1 MTSQKKNLLPD
12 LQTSAELL
20 RMAVPLMREHGIP
33 TTPQN
38 YSVWFHYVS
47 GDKPELTAHIDQI
60 LNDSAAFTEQLNE
73 SLYKKHLSENN
84 LEKVDEIRQQVLATL
99 QETSATLNHTGAE
112 AESYGKTLEE
122 FDVSCHSA
130 ESLGDV
136 YGLMKSVLAETRRMK
151 ASVDDI
157 QKEFALKSAEMEQL
171 REELEHARQMA
182 SIDALTG
189 LVNRGAF
196 FDTLEEKIESIEN
209 VEDTPLCVVMFD
221 IDHFKRVN
229 DNFGHLVGDKVIRF
243 VAKTLQQSIK
253 GLDTAARYGGE
264 EFAVLLP
271 ETAAKGAVILCNR
284 IRERISETNLVRTGT
299 RIPLGQ
305 ITVSAGVAEYRHGE
319 DMMELVRR
327 ADEALYQSKKQGRN
341 QVQAAA

>member
-1 MTSQKKNLLPD
+1 MTAQEKNLLPN

-20 RMAVPLMREHGIP
+20 RMAIPLMRKHGVP

-47 GDKPELTAHIDQI
+47 GDKPKLTAHIDQI
-60 LNDSAAFTEQLNE
+60 LNDGAGFTEQLNE
-73 SLYKKHLSENN
+73 SLYKKHLSEHS
-84 LEKVDEIRQQVLATL
+84 LEKVDEIRQQVLAAL
-99 QETSATLNHTGAE
+99 QETSATLHNTGAE
-112 AESYGKTLEE
+112 AETYGKTLEM
-122 FDVSCHSA
+122 FDESCHSA
-130 ESLGDV
+130 GSLGDV
-136 YGLMKSVLAETRRMK
+136 YGLMKSVLEETRRMK
-151 ASVDDI
+151 ASVDEI
-157 QKEFALKSAEMEQL
+157 QKDFALKSAEMEQL

-196 FDTLEEKIESIEN
+196 FDALEEKIGHIESVEN
-209 VEDTPLCVVMFD
+209 TPLCVVMFD
-221 IDHFKRVN
+221 IDHFKRIN

-264 EFAVLLP
+264 EFALLLP

-284 IRERISETNLVRTGT
+284 IRKRISETNLVRTGT

-305 ITVSAGVAEYRHGE
+305 ITVSAGVAEYRPGE
-319 DMMELVRR
+319 DMMELLRR
-327 ADEALYQSKKQGRN
+327 ADEALYRSKRQGRN

>member
-1 MTSQKKNLLPD
+1 
-12 LQTSAELL
+12 
-20 RMAVPLMREHGIP
+20 
-33 TTPQN
+33 
-38 YSVWFHYVS
+38 
-47 GDKPELTAHIDQI
+47 
-60 LNDSAAFTEQLNE
+60 
-73 SLYKKHLSENN
+73 
-84 LEKVDEIRQQVLATL
+84 
-99 QETSATLNHTGAE
+99 
-112 AESYGKTLEE
+112 
-122 FDVSCHSA
+122 
-130 ESLGDV
+130 
-136 YGLMKSVLAETRRMK
+136 MK
-151 ASVDDI
+151 ASVDEI
-157 QKEFALKSAEMEQL
+157 QRDFAVKSAEMEQL

-196 FDTLEEKIESIEN
+196 FDALEEKIECIES
-209 VEDTPLCVVMFD
+209 VEDTPLCMVMFD

-264 EFAVLLP
+264 EFALLLP
-271 ETAAKGAVILCNR
+271 ETAAKGAVTLCNR

-305 ITVSAGVAEYRHGE
+305 ITVSAGVAEYRPGE

-327 ADEALYQSKKQGRN
+327 ADEALYQSKRQGRN